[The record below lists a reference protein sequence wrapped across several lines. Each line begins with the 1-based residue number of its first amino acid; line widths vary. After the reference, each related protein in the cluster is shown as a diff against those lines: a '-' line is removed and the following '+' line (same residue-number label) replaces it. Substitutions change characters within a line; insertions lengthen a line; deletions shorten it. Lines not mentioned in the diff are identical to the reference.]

1 MTSRLLWGLGSQISI
16 FCKVRAR
23 DSSYFIISFLEKGG
37 NCLLTYIWRDIL
49 QFQLLQLQTSLSITA
64 LQSERRCAL
73 ISSSSLSTS
82 RARPLPASLVHK
94 VNKNEKTRFPIDCR
108 LPIPH
113 YHPSPMALWRV
124 LYPEEI
130 PTFLECSSNGNEF
143 YYGSKVKAE

>member
-16 FCKVRAR
+16 FCKIRAT
-23 DSSYFIISFLEKGG
+23 DYSYFIISFLEKGG

-49 QFQLLQLQTSLSITA
+49 QFQLLRLLIPLSITA

-82 RARPLPASLVHK
+82 WARPLPASLRHNVHK
-94 VNKNEKTRFPIDCR
+94 KEKTRFQIDCR

-113 YHPSPMALWRV
+113 YHPSPMALLWV

-130 PTFLECSSNGNEF
+130 PTFLECSSNGKE
-143 YYGSKVKAE
+143 YYNGSKVKAE